1 MVQLG
6 LSLQHLQFDEG
17 TQASEDVV
25 GLGSDRVGRRAFE
38 RGILLQGL
46 VEGFNGPW
54 PSPAP
59 KRAARLESAPMP
71 PSVGWLRGHGP

>member
-6 LSLQHLQFDEG
+6 LSLEHLQFAEG
-17 TQASEDVV
+17 TQAGEDVG
-25 GLGSDRVGRRAFE
+25 GLRPECVGRRAFE
-38 RGILLQGL
+38 RGVVLEGL
-46 VEGFNGPW
+46 AEGFNGPW